1 MELLSQTIPEFES
14 YLTSLQEKGRR
25 PSTLRRYFYD
35 LEDFYRWCQMTLS
48 ISSEKVTTI
57 TTKDLQLF
65 FTYLEEERN
74 YDTKTIKRFG
84 TVLKQFYMYL
94 VEAKVITTNP
104 FIGVVYNK
112 ESDNHLKAS
121 DIISELEQQKL
132 LASIRSPRF
141 LTDNQLKAR
150 PFLNDRNESMIR
162 LLLLYGLTLQELTSI
177 TMKDVH
183 FEVNT
188 IDIITDTTQ
197 SRPLV
202 ISNEDKQLLYTYYTT
217 IPTPVRP
224 RYYSDDPFFVAFDFQ
239 RNTYRWSYEI
249 ERPKA
254 LTDIAVQKMIRQEV
268 RRASLRKGISAKH
281 FRHTFAVQS
290 LKNGLSLFEL
300 QEKMGLKTGQSLER
314 YLLFL
319 EQQY

>member
-35 LEDFYRWCQMTLS
+35 LEDFYRWCETTLS
-48 ISSEKVTTI
+48 ISSEKLTTL
-57 TTKDLQLF
+57 TTTDLQLF
-65 FTYLEEERN
+65 FTYLEEERK
-74 YDTKTIKRFG
+74 YDAKTIKRFG

-94 VEAKVITTNP
+94 VDARVITTNP
-104 FIGVVYNK
+104 FIGVTYNK
-112 ESDNHLKAS
+112 EIDNQLKES
-121 DIISELEQQKL
+121 DILTEIEQKKL
-132 LASIRSPRF
+132 FASIRSPRF
-141 LTDNQLKAR
+141 LTENQLKAR
-150 PFLNDRNESMIR
+150 SFLNDRNDSIIR
-162 LLLLYGLTLQELTSI
+162 LMLLYGLTLQELTSI

-183 FEVNT
+183 FETNT
-188 IDIITDTTQ
+188 LDIITDTTQ

-202 ISNEDKQLLYTYYTT
+202 VSHEDKQLLYTYYTT

-281 FRHTFAVQS
+281 FRHTFAIHS
-290 LKNGLSLFEL
+290 LKIGLSLSEL
-300 QEKMGLKTGQSLER
+300 QEKMGLKTVQSLER

-319 EQQY
+319 EQR